1 MEIRL
6 ATEKFLGE
14 LRNLESQYDG
24 TMKAVAGDTDA
35 VGKSLEQSF
44 KVLGIKSVQSVEQEI
59 KQLQAALAQIRNAPD
74 VLPADKAAAVAAFN
88 NRLAELRGQAQ
99 QTPPALAG
107 VGTAADRT
115 GTSLASAAHKAVA
128 WTAALAGISS
138 AGDVVGQLVSTG
150 SEFENLR
157 VRLENLL
164 GSTEKAQAAFG
175 MIKNLAASTPFE
187 VTALTES
194 FVKLTAMGMQP
205 TEAQMRSLSDV
216 AANLGGGTEVLTGV
230 TTALGQAWAK
240 GKLQG
245 EEIMQLAERGVP
257 VWDALAKATGRS
269 VPELQRMSEAGTL
282 GRDVITKLIDE
293 LGRMNAGASDKLMNT
308 YAGAVSNAKDALAE
322 FYDMVAKSGVLE
334 FLTGKLKELLAEF
347 DRMKQTG
354 ELEAKAKAIADTF
367 ISVAMGVETA
377 VKALVSFGPQIK
389 LVAEAAVA
397 LKAANMAGA
406 LLSIASGMTAAGS
419 ASAVAGGQMAAAGVA
434 ATGLATAMR
443 VLRAASG
450 IGLVLGVAELA
461 QEFFRAKR
469 AAEEGD
475 AAVKKMLEEKPVNG
489 PKKAAEAATQAI
501 GQTVSKSGDLVK
513 QFDALV
519 EKGDT
524 AAEALGKIG
533 KDFDLSSAP
542 GIRDATLVLDGL
554 VAQGKITATQFRDAW
569 AVALKDVNL
578 AEFEVRA
585 RQALS
590 NTQEDAQ
597 RLQQALDAG
606 LREAI
611 RRAGG
616 DFDVLSG
623 GMGKAAQSAIADIDF
638 MIGNLGRLKA
648 QGVDTG
654 TALVQSLGKAI
665 STADSQAAI
674 DALRTRI
681 EAMRAQLGDKIA
693 DGLLDQAKEKAEAL
707 KDAIEKATPGTNSVR
722 EAMKLLGVT
731 SEESLKKTATSFKEA
746 YETMA
751 ADGTRSAR
759 ELSEAFKKAAEAA
772 IAANKGVAPSWVEAE
787 AAANGY
793 RIVIDE
799 AGKATLKLNESTQNV
814 ANTTANVAPGMQRQ
828 WRGVAG
834 SINDAGQAL
843 DDYQRRMQK
852 TYGRPGEGDKNVN
865 DPNRTSTRGE
875 KMGAGVE
882 EIGTGG
888 SQFRNKDGFTSDAMG
903 KAQTM
908 GIWTRT
914 AIIDYLTSAGLDEL
928 IAAKLSEQFLDA
940 NGNVPYEANDVQK
953 KWAGKFGTLSEAL
966 GKMAEYY
973 RFDDAGQL
981 EANALLEFERKRRS
995 SPQLGQSGPVGPSS
1009 SSASSGTSST
1019 SQPRTN
1025 AAEAANL
1032 TARSGGGNGT
1042 GGNGGGLSANSGG
1055 ATYISNITI
1064 PGLADRE
1071 VIRFADPVSQARNED
1086 LLRKLAQA
1094 KSTAIR

>member
-1 MEIRL
+1 MATSSPSVQMEIRL

-14 LRNLESQYDG
+14 LKNLESQYEG
-24 TMKAVAGDTDA
+24 AMKSVASDTDV

-44 KVLGIKSVQSVEQEI
+44 KVLGIKSVQAVEQEI

-88 NRLAELRGQAQ
+88 KRLVELRGEAQ

-107 VGTAADRT
+107 VGNAADKT

-128 WTAALAGISS
+128 WTAALAGLHS
-138 AGDVVGQLVSTG
+138 AGDVVGQLVATG
-150 SEFENLR
+150 AEFENLR

-164 GSTEKAQAAFG
+164 GGTEKAQTAFD
-175 MIKNLAASTPFE
+175 MIKKLAASTPFE
-187 VTALTES
+187 VTGLTES
-194 FVKLTAMGMQP
+194 FVKLTAMGLQP

-216 AANLGGGTEVLTGV
+216 AANLGGGTEVLAGV

-282 GRDVITKLIDE
+282 GRDVISKLIDE

-308 YAGAVSNAKDALAE
+308 YAGAVSNAKDALSE

-354 ELEAKAKAIADTF
+354 ELETKAKAIADTF

-389 LVAEAAVA
+389 LVVEAAVA

-406 LLSIASGMTAAGS
+406 LLSIASGALAAGT
-419 ASAVAGGQMAAAGVA
+419 GMAAAGTASAASAGQMATAGAA

-443 VLRAASG
+443 VLRSLTG
-450 IGLVLGVAELA
+450 IGLVVGVAELA
-461 QEFFRAKR
+461 QEFLRAKR

-489 PKKAAEAATQAI
+489 PKKAAEAATAAI
-501 GQTVSKSGDLVK
+501 TQTVSKSDDLIK
-513 QFDALV
+513 QFNVLV

-542 GIRDATLVLDGL
+542 GIRDAAVVLDNL
-554 VAQGKITATQFRDAW
+554 VGRGKLTAEQFRDAW

-578 AEFEVRA
+578 NDFELRA
-585 RQALS
+585 RKALDG
-590 NTQEDAQ
+590 TWEGVG

-616 DFDVLSG
+616 DFDVLAG
-623 GMGKAAQSAIADIDF
+623 GMGKAAKSAVADIDF
-638 MIGNLGRLKA
+638 IIGNLERLKT
-648 QGVDTG
+648 QGVDTSA
-654 TALVQSLGKAI
+654 ALVQSLGKAI

-681 EAMRAQLGDKIA
+681 EAVRATLGDKIA

-707 KDAIEKATPGTNSVR
+707 KDAIDKATPGINRAR
-722 EAMKLLGVT
+722 EAMKQLGIT
-731 SEESLKKTATSFKEA
+731 SDEELKKVAASTKEA
-746 YETMA
+746 YDTLT

-759 ELSEAFKKAAEAA
+759 ELAEAFKKAAEAA
-772 IAANKGVAPSWVEAE
+772 IAANNGVAPAWVEAQ
-787 AAANGY
+787 AATRGY
-793 RIVIDE
+793 KVEVDA
-799 AGKATLKLNESTQNV
+799 AGKATVVAMDGAKGAVKAVEKAVIDVSAALKQMGIDAATASQQVKDLAAAGQMLAAAEQARRDAYNKDLEASKFMNRGNMNPVDSVPAFESKEQADAWLAEWEKQYAKN
-814 ANTTANVAPGMQRQ
+814 NPFTTKTDGFQRQ
-828 WRGVAG
+828 TTRAEWQAEV
-834 SINDAGQAL
+834 DALAL
-843 DDYQRRMQK
+843 RNTMK
-852 TYGRPGEGDKNVN
+852 GKGNASE
-865 DPNRTSTRGE
+865 S
-875 KMGAGVE
+875 
-882 EIGTGG
+882 
-888 SQFRNKDGFTSDAMG
+888 SQT
-903 KAQTM
+903 
-908 GIWTRT
+908 
-914 AIIDYLTSAGLDEL
+914 
-928 IAAKLSEQFLDA
+928 
-940 NGNVPYEANDVQK
+940 P
-953 KWAGKFGTLSEAL
+953 
-966 GKMAEYY
+966 
-973 RFDDAGQL
+973 L
-981 EANALLEFERKRRS
+981 ESMRS
-995 SPQLGQSGPVGPSS
+995 
-1009 SSASSGTSST
+1009 
-1019 SQPRTN
+1019 
-1025 AAEAANL
+1025 
-1032 TARSGGGNGT
+1032 
-1042 GGNGGGLSANSGG
+1042 G
-1055 ATYISNITI
+1055 ATYVSNITI
-1064 PGLADRE
+1064 PGVASGTQIRYAD
-1071 VIRFADPVSQARNED
+1071 AASQSAGEN
-1086 LLRKLAQA
+1086 LLRQLAQA
-1094 KSTAIR
+1094 KGASI